1 MFMKVVLDT
10 NVLLVSIPK
19 KSKYRA
25 IFDALI
31 GGYFNAVVSNDIL
44 SEYVEIIEQK
54 TTFLIASNIA
64 EMLLNLK
71 NVQKVD
77 IYFEWKLIL
86 SDLDDNK
93 YVDAYVCSNADYI
106 ITNDHHFKILKQ
118 IEFPKVNILTIDE
131 FLSIINE

>member
-1 MFMKVVLDT
+1 MKVVLDI

-19 KSKYRA
+19 SKYRP

-31 GGYFNAVVSNDIL
+31 NGYFHAVISNDIL
-44 SEYVEIIEQK
+44 SEYVEILEQK
-54 TTFLIASNIA
+54 TNFLVASNIA
-64 EMLLNLK
+64 ELLLNLK
-71 NVQKVD
+71 NVEKVD

-131 FLSIINE
+131 FLSTIEE

>member
-1 MFMKVVLDT
+1 MKVVLDI

-19 KSKYRA
+19 KSKYRP

-31 GGYFNAVVSNDIL
+31 SGYFQAVISNDIL
-44 SEYVEIIEQK
+44 SEYVEILEQK
-54 TTFLIASNIA
+54 TNFLVASNIA
-64 EMLLNLK
+64 ELLLNLK
-71 NVQKVD
+71 NVEKVD

-131 FLSIINE
+131 FLSIIEE

>member
-1 MFMKVVLDT
+1 MKVVLDI
-10 NVLLVSIPK
+10 NVLLISIPK
-19 KSKYRA
+19 KSKYKA

-31 GGYFNAVVSNDIL
+31 NGRFKAVISNDIL

-54 TTFLIASNIA
+54 ATSQIANNLA
-64 EMLLNLK
+64 ELLLNLK
-71 NVQKVD
+71 NVEKVD

-106 ITNDHHFKILKQ
+106 ITNDQHFKILKQ
-118 IEFPKVNILTIDE
+118 IEFPKVNVLTIDE
-131 FLSIINE
+131 FFSSFGE